1 MKNII
6 KLLTAASLA
15 VLLAACSSEPS
26 YSYSKGEQQLIDD
39 LRATGYAEVD
49 KRSDIELV
57 EAGWSV
63 CDTLNEPGKT
73 INDAV
78 ETAANILDD
87 SVELDASLEWVDAV
101 VTMSIVRLCSQH
113 DFWLEM

>member
-1 MKNII
+1 M
-6 KLLTAASLA
+6 TAATLA
-15 VLLAACSSEPS
+15 ATLAACGSTEPS
-26 YSYSKGEQQLIDD
+26 YEYTTSEQQLIDD
-39 LRATGYAEVD
+39 LRATGYSEVD

-63 CDTLNEPGKT
+63 CDTLNQPELT

-78 ETAANILDD
+78 MTANSLLDD
-87 SVELDASLEWVDAV
+87 NATTESAAQWADAV
-101 VTMSIVRLCSQH
+101 VTMSIVRLCPQH

>member
-1 MKNII
+1 M
-6 KLLTAASLA
+6 TAATLA
-15 VLLAACSSEPS
+15 ATLAACGSTEPS
-26 YSYSKGEQQLIDD
+26 YEYTTSEQQLIDD
-39 LRATGYAEVD
+39 LRVTGYAEVD

-57 EAGWSV
+57 EAGWVV
-63 CDTLNEPGKT
+63 CDTLNKPGNT

-87 SVELDASLEWVDAV
+87 SIELDASLEWVDAI
-101 VTMSIVRLCSQH
+101 VTMSIVHLCSQH